1 MKTYQ
6 LEIKWGVIF
15 TIALIL
21 WALLERLV
29 GLHSTYIA
37 LHPTLTMLFAI
48 VAIAIYVVALRSI
61 RATRPEFTYK
71 HAFISGGI
79 ITLVVT
85 VLSPLTQWF
94 IHHIVTPDFFTNAKI
109 YAIDAG
115 IYTPAE
121 ANAYFNFNNY
131 LWQSALGALVMG
143 VLTTSIVAIFVSRNN
158 IQK

>member
-94 IHHIVTPDFFTNAKI
+94 IHHIVTPDFFTNAKKI
-109 YAIDAG
+109 GRASCR
-115 IYTPAE
+115 E
-121 ANAYFNFNNY
+121 RVE
-131 LWQSALGALVMG
+131 SSVVG
-143 VLTTSIVAIFVSRNN
+143 VDIKNERIISGVRCSGN
-158 IQK
+158 